1 MNRDWNSWKLVVII
15 LIRFFSKNFLYVNN
29 NVQKKIMI
37 SLLITI
43 HTSQIYNKIDKIS
56 VKHAK
61 LYSYTFYIT
70 TNHKWNFD
78 FYKCYLIIL

>member
-1 MNRDWNSWKLVVII
+1 
-15 LIRFFSKNFLYVNN
+15 
-29 NVQKKIMI
+29 MI

-78 FYKCYLIIL
+78 LYKCYLIIL